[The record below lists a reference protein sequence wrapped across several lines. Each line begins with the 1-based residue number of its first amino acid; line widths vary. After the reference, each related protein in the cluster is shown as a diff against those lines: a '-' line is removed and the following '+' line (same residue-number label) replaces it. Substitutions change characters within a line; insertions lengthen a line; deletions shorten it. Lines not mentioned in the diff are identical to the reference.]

1 MDVTQ
6 DQYLGRTVD
15 ALVAVRRQFTMAM
28 QRHSPVMMQR
38 QVTTIKK
45 IQRIMSS
52 TQVQH
57 ADESVDV
64 PVAMHDRF
72 MDEESAHDHV
82 AGSWCS
88 YEVNA
93 ATSRHVECPL
103 PECRTL
109 SDADTVSR
117 SGGGALGTWSTT
129 RRFFVESRCLS
140 RLLSLREPRTRGPGK
155 S

>member
-1 MDVTQ
+1 
-6 DQYLGRTVD
+6 
-15 ALVAVRRQFTMAM
+15 
-28 QRHSPVMMQR
+28 
-38 QVTTIKK
+38 
-45 IQRIMSS
+45 MSS

-57 ADESVDV
+57 ADESVVV

-117 SGGGALGTWSTT
+117 SGGGALGHGVQHGVFS
-129 RRFFVESRCLS
+129 SRVVVC
-140 RLLSLREPRTRGPGK
+140 PGCFH
-155 S
+155 